1 MKRIT
6 ILLMSASLLLSFTIV
21 QAQETGGKRR
31 GKLEKREK
39 MAGDKKAGFGKD
51 LNLTEEQ
58 KAEAKKINEEYNA
71 KVKALKSNDK
81 ITMGEYNKQM
91 AALQK
96 ERREKLEAILTPEQ
110 KEKVESRK
118 QDKEDKMQKREEMV
132 LEKMKENL
140 NLSDDQVTKIKTIN
154 ETYAKKAQAVRN
166 DKNLSQE
173 QKKQAL
179 LAIAK
184 ERKEAIGNTLTTE
197 QKEKQKN
204 LRNRD

>member
-1 MKRIT
+1 
-6 ILLMSASLLLSFTIV
+6 
-21 QAQETGGKRR
+21 
-31 GKLEKREK
+31 
-39 MAGDKKAGFGKD
+39 
-51 LNLTEEQ
+51 
-58 KAEAKKINEEYNA
+58 
-71 KVKALKSNDK
+71 
-81 ITMGEYNKQM
+81 
-91 AALQK
+91 
-96 ERREKLEAILTPEQ
+96 
-110 KEKVESRK
+110 K